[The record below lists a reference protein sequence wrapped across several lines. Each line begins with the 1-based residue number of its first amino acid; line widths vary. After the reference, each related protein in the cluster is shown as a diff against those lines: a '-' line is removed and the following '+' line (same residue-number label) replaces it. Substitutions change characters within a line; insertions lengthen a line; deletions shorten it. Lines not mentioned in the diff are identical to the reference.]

1 MAQIAQYDAGTNIG
15 LQPSEL
21 GIEARA
27 NAGRSIGRSMAQTGE
42 AIGSGLASVGKTVEQ
57 VQYHQEISRGG
68 AEFAKTFAGLDQQW
82 NQTVKNAD
90 PNDPAVAQKFIQEQV
105 EPTLEKMRGGFGT
118 PQGRNWAESHISQMR
133 EHFFAKTSA
142 DMSTMAGI
150 AARTNITTLTNQLSN
165 AAISD
170 PSSLKT
176 SLGLVQSSINAMVDS
191 SPNLKP
197 TEAADMKARLLQE
210 SQATIVKAAALGA
223 IGINPE
229 AGLKKFSSPEYSK
242 YISGAELKSL
252 EQQAKA
258 VQRAERA
265 DYSFQKQMQRDQ
277 QKDASDQ
284 RESDY
289 LQKLHSGDPEQMKQ
303 VSAKAIANDDKLTRE
318 ARERMIGIVER
329 ETKPEAAAK
338 VSNQTA
344 MDLVSRI
351 RAPAGDPSRIDS
363 LDPIYSAYEKGQL
376 NKADLKFVREEYANI
391 RTPDGQKLGQQQ
403 EDFIKGVK
411 AQISNS
417 NPMMGKLDPTG
428 DQQLYRF
435 TFDLQQKVEQYRK
448 AGKDPRDLFD
458 PSKPDYM
465 GSPAALQPYQ
475 KTMQQSMQDTV
486 KRLGASKN
494 LTSDGSQIT
503 GIEVTPAKPVPQR
516 ESGESADAYLKR
528 LGYK

>member
-1 MAQIAQYDAGTNIG
+1 MPQIAQYDAGTNIG

-21 GIEARA
+21 GVEARA
-27 NAGRSIGRSMAQTGE
+27 NAGRAIGRSMAQTGE
-42 AIGSGLASVGKTVEQ
+42 AIGGGIASVGKSVEQ
-57 VQYHQEISRGG
+57 FQYHQEVSRGG

-82 NQTVKNAD
+82 NETIKNAN
-90 PNDPAVAQKFIQEQV
+90 PNDPSVRQKFIEETV
-105 EPTLEKMRGGFGT
+105 EPTLEKMREGFGT
-118 PQGRNWAESHISQMR
+118 QQGRNWADAHINQLR

-176 SLGLVQSSINAMVDS
+176 SLGLVESSINAMVDS

-223 IGINPE
+223 IGLNPE

-242 YISGAELKSL
+242 YISGAELRQL

-265 DYSFQKQMQRDQ
+265 DLTYQKQLQNEAKR
-277 QKDASDQ
+277 DASDQ
-284 RESDY
+284 REGAY
-289 LQKLHSGDPEQMKQ
+289 LQKLHSGDPQQQAQ
-303 VSAKAIANDDKLTRE
+303 VSAKAIANDPTLTRE

-351 RAPAGDPSRIDS
+351 RAPAGDPNRIDS
-363 LDPIYSAYEKGQL
+363 LDQVYSAYEKGQL
-376 NKADLKFVREEYANI
+376 NKADLKFVREEFANI
-391 RTPDGQKLGQQQ
+391 RTPDGQALGQQQ
-403 EDFIKGVK
+403 DDFIKSVK
-411 AQISNS
+411 PMIDQS
-417 NPMMGKLDPTG
+417 NPMMGKLDPSG
-428 DQQLYRF
+428 AQQLYRF
-435 TFDLQQKVEQYRK
+435 TYDLRRKVDEYRK

-458 PSKPDYM
+458 PSKPDYL

-486 KRLGASKN
+486 KRLSASKN
-494 LTSDGSQIT
+494 LTSEDSQIT
-503 GIEVTPAKPVPQR
+503 GITVEPAKPVPQR
-516 ESGESADAYLKR
+516 QPGESADAYLKR